1 MQTMVFICVIKDIMI
16 VEMNDK
22 GVYTINGL
30 QSLRRTHPND

>member
-22 GVYTINGL
+22 GVYTINEL